1 MFSALKNIWDKAHN
15 TPVSTEVYVPVYEV
29 LAFLEKLREMKIVYI
44 RLSDGDIQREYVVI
58 LNLAGS
64 DLISLSSVKEQ
75 YFDGTKETIKD
86 RT

>member
-1 MFSALKNIWDKAHN
+1 
-15 TPVSTEVYVPVYEV
+15 VYVPVYEV